1 MAGNSYADETQ
12 IARIREEAWS
22 YDELAIRA
30 SVDRTTAFR
39 WTQKHLTSMP
49 WATAALLVAQA
60 DGYVQLTPEQVTALY
75 AWRARR
81 AIGGT
86 RPRRNMPA
94 WTREDDKPKQE
105 ASNHA
110 FD

>member
-1 MAGNSYADETQ
+1 MTSYADETQ

-39 WTQKHLTSMP
+39 WTQKGLTSMP
-49 WATAALLVAQA
+49 WATAALLCAQA
-60 DGYVQLTPEQVTALY
+60 DGYVQLTPAQVSAIYELRSRAALG
-75 AWRARR
+75 RA
-81 AIGGT
+81 
-86 RPRRNMPA
+86 RPRRSMPA
-94 WTREDDKPKQE
+94 WTKEDDKPKQE